1 MTSDMRRRGR
11 LLVLGG
17 FAGAAWLAVVAAQV
31 SGLLRYR
38 SEAGAAG
45 VAPATWPAAAPVELD
60 PSRFTL
66 LFFAHPHCPCTRAS
80 VAELERV
87 MARSAGR
94 FDAHAF
100 FYADPALGEGWER
113 SGLWSAAAAIPGVS
127 VRADPL
133 GEIAQRFGAMTSG
146 QVSIYAPDGRLRFR
160 GGITSARGHEGDG
173 AGKSAVLALALG
185 GEPEPCET
193 AVYGCGLIGPADAAA
208 EATP

>member
-1 MTSDMRRRGR
+1 M
-11 LLVLGG
+11 LGG
-17 FAGAAWLAVVAAQV
+17 FVGAAWLAVVAAQV
-31 SGLLRYR
+31 SGLLRYQ
-38 SEAGAAG
+38 SEAGAVG
-45 VAPATWPAAAPVELD
+45 GAPPTWPEAAPVALD
-60 PSRFTL
+60 ASRSTL

-80 VAELERV
+80 VAELDRV

-100 FYADPALGEGWER
+100 FYADPAMGEGWER
-113 SGLWSAAAAIPGVS
+113 SGLWSAAAAIPGLS

-133 GEIAQRFGAMTSG
+133 GETARRFGAMTSG

-185 GEPEPCET
+185 GEPELCET
-193 AVYGCGLIGPADAAA
+193 AVYGCGLVGRSNEAQAVDGAA